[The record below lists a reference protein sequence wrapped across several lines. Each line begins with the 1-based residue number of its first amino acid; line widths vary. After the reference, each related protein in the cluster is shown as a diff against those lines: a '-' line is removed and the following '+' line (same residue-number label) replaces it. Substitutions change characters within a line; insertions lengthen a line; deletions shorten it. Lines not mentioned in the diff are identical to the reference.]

1 MYEDNS
7 IKKYIKF
14 GVIGFILLIVLFNLP
29 FLYVPVGYRGVQM
42 RLGNTTGSIYQ
53 QGISFKVPFI
63 EGSRNIEIRT
73 QKEVVKAS
81 AASKDLQ
88 SVDTEVALNYSL
100 DQNKIVNLYQTVG
113 DDFKERI
120 IAPVLQEAVK
130 SVTAKYTAE
139 ELITKRNQVS
149 SDIKSML
156 SEKLTPRGIVAED
169 FNIVNFNFSEGF
181 DKAIEA
187 KVRAEQDALASK
199 NKLEQIKY
207 EAEQRVTSAKGEAEA
222 IRIQTEAINSQGG
235 ENYVK
240 MEWIKAWALGGAKV
254 PTTIMGGN
262 TQGFL
267 LNMDI
272 K

>member
-149 SDIKSML
+149 VDIKAML
-156 SEKLTPRGIVAED
+156 SEKLTPRGIIAED

-181 DKAIEA
+181 DKSVEA
-187 KVRAEQDALASK
+187 KVKAEQDAKAAE
-199 NKLEQIKY
+199 NKLVQV
-207 EAEQRVTSAKGEAEA
+207 EAEKAQRIAQAEGEAKA
-222 IRIQTEAINSQGG
+222 IEIQSAAINSQGG
-235 ENYVK
+235 ANYVQK
-240 MEWIKAWALGGAKV
+240 LAIDKWDGKLPVQMIPGAVV
-254 PTTIMGGN
+254 PFIN
-262 TQGFL
+262 L
-267 LNMDI
+267 R
-272 K
+272 

>member
-149 SDIKSML
+149 VDIKAML
-156 SEKLTPRGIVAED
+156 SEKLTPRGIIAED

-181 DKAIEA
+181 DKSVEA
-187 KVRAEQDALASK
+187 KVKAEQDAKAAE
-199 NKLEQIKY
+199 NKLVQVESEKAQRIAQ
-207 EAEQRVTSAKGEAEA
+207 AEGEAKA
-222 IRIQTEAINSQGG
+222 IEIQSAAINSQGG
-235 ENYVK
+235 ANYVQK
-240 MEWIKAWALGGAKV
+240 LAIDKWDGKLPVQMIPGAVV
-254 PTTIMGGN
+254 PFIN
-262 TQGFL
+262 L
-267 LNMDI
+267 R
-272 K
+272 